1 MRKIAI
7 TILSLLTLGLSPA
20 LAQATDQVP
29 ELQQNSDWFKTV
41 FSDLW
46 MACIE
51 RNADVQYIEHKVQP
65 NTNAKALYRSWVN
78 NACTVPGKEHYYNV
92 KPGYGFPADVSP
104 VIYGPPEIEGKP
116 ILSLG
121 EALTLQ
127 SMIKNNHAHLYG
139 CAWDYVRE
147 PSSKMHESAKKTL
160 VEMCGEEAVA
170 RLDASLSKRKNTGPA
185 DVSSIDSNWYYTAF
199 RNLWSSH
206 IGRDPYLQFVELKL
220 IKDKNA
226 RPAYKAWLTNMSTT
240 PGDEQSI
247 QSLEAPNTTTL
258 FHKAPIVDGKPI
270 LGQAETV
277 QVNETV
283 KSERFKLATYLKE
296 YVHTDS
302 EEMRS
307 KAKTKLI
314 EMCGEEAIRRLDKAV
329 SQNKTHEPL

>member
-7 TILSLLTLGLSPA
+7 TILSLLALGQAPA
-20 LAQATDQVP
+20 LAQATDQVA
-29 ELQQNSDWFKTV
+29 ELQQNSDWFKTS
-41 FSDLW
+41 FRELW
-46 MACIE
+46 TACIE
-51 RNADVQYIEHKVQP
+51 RSRDLQFIEDKLIQGKGARAVYRAWVLDGC
-65 NTNAKALYRSWVN
+65 TN
-78 NACTVPGKEHYYNV
+78 PGTQHYCNV
-92 KPGYGFPADVSP
+92 KPGYGPQAEASP
-104 VIYGPPEIEGKP
+104 NICVPPHFEGKP
-116 ILSLG
+116 LIGNTDALSLAMVIRKVHDRLS
-121 EALTLQ
+121 ESVL
-127 SMIKNNHAHLYG
+127 N
-139 CAWDYVRE
+139 YVCE
-147 PSSKMHESAKKTL
+147 PTGIRYESDRKAII
-160 VEMCGEEAVA
+160 EMCGEEAVA
-170 RLDASLSKRKNTGPA
+170 RLDASLSKRKNTGPV

-226 RPAYKAWLTNMSTT
+226 RPAYKPWLTNMSTT